1 MQRQAL
7 ATQHSPSDKG
17 ELQQL
22 FAWLV
27 PVCFAFAL
35 MAVAASAVFRDYTNL
50 ITGVVLFF
58 YGGLVLLA
66 QAQAHRQ
73 GGQRAILIICVS
85 LLVATTI
92 LGAVRPTFYPTL
104 IVTPL
109 LAVMVAV
116 PYVGRRTLSFLIVSV
131 LIVIII
137 ISTLKQAISPISRP
151 PFWFESVFSI
161 SSLVAAVATVLL
173 LLWQYRNRLT
183 LMLSKTREAEER
195 YALAAQAANDG
206 LWDWNLTTNQM
217 YYSPRWK
224 AMIGNNGH
232 AIGSAHDD
240 WFDRIHP
247 SDKDNVQT
255 RLRAHLDGVTDN
267 FESEHRIQVEDGEYR
282 WVLSRG
288 MAMRTEEGRA
298 TRIAGSLADITERKQ
313 AEQQLLHNALH
324 DALTGLPNRALF
336 MDRLKD
342 VIKQAK
348 RDKQRSF
355 AVLFL
360 DLDRFK
366 NLNDSL
372 GHTLGDTFLK
382 TVASRRKRHLRSGYT
397 VARLGGDEF
406 AVLLDEVTD
415 ADDAMRVANRIQ
427 EALKKPIT
435 LKGYVLFTTASIGIA
450 VADGSGDEP
459 EDLLRDADTAMYR
472 AKVKGRG
479 RCQVFDAEM
488 HDSAMAL
495 LNLEMGLRQAI
506 EGGQFELH
514 YQPIVSLKTGVTS
527 GVEALL
533 RWSHPRHGL
542 TLPDSFMSVLEDTG
556 LIKPI
561 GWSMLRKACEQ
572 ILMWDSVFPGHP
584 PFTLSMNFSASQIAQ
599 DDFVEQL
606 NNILKETGLDASRLH
621 VEITENVIMQ
631 DVDFAAAVL
640 ARLRELN
647 VQIHIDD
654 FGTGYSSL
662 SALHHFPIDVL
673 KIDRLFMEMSTVDK
687 ENTEVI
693 QTMVTLAHNL
703 GVDVIAEG
711 VETRAQLEYLQTL
724 GCDYGQG
731 HYFCEPTSELEQIH
745 ALVAKEPQF

>member
-1 MQRQAL
+1 MERKDLALQRP
-7 ATQHSPSDKG
+7 PSDKG

-35 MAVAASAVFRDYTNL
+35 LAVVATAVFHDYTNL
-50 ITGVVLFF
+50 ITGIVLIC
-58 YGGLVLLA
+58 YGCLVLVAKA
-66 QAQAHRQ
+66 QVHRQ
-73 GGQRAILIICVS
+73 RGQRAILIICVS
-85 LLVATTI
+85 LLIGTTI
-92 LGAVRPTFYPTL
+92 LGTVRPTFYPTL

-116 PYVGRRTLSFLIVSV
+116 PYVGRRTLSYLIVAGLAV
-131 LIVIII
+131 IIVISI
-137 ISTLKQAISPISRP
+137 LKEAVSPVSRP
-151 PFWFESVFSI
+151 PHWFETIFSI

-183 LMLSKTREAEER
+183 HMLTQTREAEER
-195 YALAAQAANDG
+195 YALAAEAANDG
-206 LWDWNLTTNQM
+206 LWDLDLTTNRM

-224 AMIGNNGH
+224 AMIGFNEQE
-232 AIGSAHDD
+232 IGTAPAD

-247 SDKDNVQT
+247 ADRDNFHS
-255 RLRAHLDGVTDN
+255 RLKAHLDGYTDN
-267 FESEHRIQVEDGEYR
+267 FESEHRISVKDGEYR

-288 MAMRTEEGRA
+288 MAMRNSDEIA

-313 AEQQLLHNALH
+313 AEEQLLHNALH

-342 VIKQAK
+342 LMKQARRYK
-348 RDKQRSF
+348 DRSF
-355 AVLFL
+355 AVMFL

-372 GHTLGDTFLK
+372 GHTIGDSLLK
-382 TVASRRKRHLRSGYT
+382 TMASRLEKCLRSGYT

-406 AVLLDEVTD
+406 AVLLDQVND
-415 ADDAMRVANRIQ
+415 ADDAVRVANRIQ

-450 VADGSGDEP
+450 LGGSKGQKP

-479 RCQVFDAEM
+479 RCQVFDGEM
-488 HDSAMAL
+488 HESAMAL
-495 LNLEMGLRQAI
+495 LKLEMGLRQAI
-506 EGGQFELH
+506 ESGEFELY
-514 YQPIVSLKTGVTS
+514 YQPIISLKTGAIT
-527 GVEALL
+527 GAEALL
-533 RWSHPRHGL
+533 RWSHPHRGL
-542 TLPDSFMSVLEDTG
+542 ILPDSFMPVLEDTG
-556 LIKPI
+556 LIKSI
-561 GWSMLRKACEQ
+561 GWSMLRKACNQ
-572 ILMWDSVFPGHP
+572 VLIWDSLFHNHP
-584 PFTLSMNFSASQIAQ
+584 PLTLSMNFSASQIAQ

-606 NNILKETGLDASRLH
+606 STILQETGLDAGRLH
-621 VEITENVIMQ
+621 LEITENVIMQ
-631 DVDFAAAVL
+631 DVEFAAAVL
-640 ARLRELN
+640 GRLRELN
-647 VQIHIDD
+647 VQVHIDD

-662 SALHHFPIDVL
+662 GALHRFPIDAL
-673 KIDRLFMEMSTVDK
+673 KIDRLFMEMSDVDN

-693 QTMVTLAHNL
+693 QSMVTLAHNL

-711 VETRAQLEYLQTL
+711 VETEAQLEYLQTL

-731 HYFCEPTSELEQIH
+731 YYFCEPTSQLEQIRT
-745 ALVAKEPQF
+745 LIVQEPQI